1 MVSKTGLGCRDS
13 LASLSLMP
21 VVRNRFTGTWSTNP
35 DGYREQAKKRA
46 AQYLDVE
53 NPPLTALEKAYWK
66 RMRAGLLPT

>member
-1 MVSKTGLGCRDS
+1 
-13 LASLSLMP
+13 MP
-21 VVRNRFTGTWSTNP
+21 AVRNRFAGTWSTNP

-53 NPPLTALEKAYWK
+53 NPPLTVLEKAYWK